1 MIAQT
6 QNVKITVGLCVK
18 NSEATVK
25 VAVNSILNQDYPAD
39 QMELL
44 VVDGSSRDQ
53 TVQTIKKC
61 LTNTHI
67 QARFFSENHG
77 LGQARQ
83 IVVENA
89 AGAYVVWVDGD
100 MELPPDFVHKQVMFM
115 DANPHV
121 GIGKAKY
128 GVDKNAKLVAALEN
142 MEFLINYRFEGETD
156 LKYLGTSGCIYRVE
170 AIRQAGGFD
179 INFRGVGEDMDA
191 EYRVHSNGW
200 KLYVTDAIF
209 VERRRDSWRSLWDEY
224 FWHGYGFRSL
234 LNKNRDMVNIGK
246 MLPPVAV
253 LAELKRVPQ
262 AYRLT
267 GQKSAVLLPF
277 HYVFKRVAWFLGFL
291 KSRSQT

>member
-6 QNVKITVGLCVK
+6 QNVKVTVGLCVK
-18 NSEATVK
+18 NAGATVK
-25 VAVNSILNQDYPAD
+25 AAVNSIIAQDFPAE

-53 TVQTIKKC
+53 TVSTIKNC
-61 LTNTHI
+61 LANTRL
-67 QARFFSENHG
+67 QTRFFFENHG

-83 IVVENA
+83 TVVENA

-100 MELPPDFVHKQVMFM
+100 MELPPDFIRRQVRFM
-115 DANPHV
+115 DSNPHV

-128 GVDKNAKLVAALEN
+128 GVDKTANLVASLEN
-142 MEFLINYRFEGETD
+142 MEFLINYRLAGETN

-170 AIRQAGGFD
+170 AIREAGGFD
-179 INFRGVGEDMDA
+179 VNFRGVGEDMDA
-191 EYRVHSNGW
+191 EYRVHSVGW
-200 KLYVTDAIF
+200 KLYVTDAVFI
-209 VERRRDSWRSLWDEY
+209 ERRRGSWRGLWDEY

-246 MLPPVAV
+246 LLPPIAV
-253 LAELKRVPQ
+253 LVELKRVPQ

-267 GQKSAVLLPF
+267 GQVSAVLLPF
-277 HYVFKRVAWFLGFL
+277 HYVFKRAAWFLGFL